1 MWFYS
6 SGRVEE
12 QEGHS
17 AASLRSFCLPASGSG
32 HSAVSGCKQQE
43 VRTRQ
48 TNTAAGSVHGGGDV
62 KAEGQT

>member
-1 MWFYS
+1 
-6 SGRVEE
+6 
-12 QEGHS
+12 
-17 AASLRSFCLPASGSG
+17 
-32 HSAVSGCKQQE
+32 